1 LWWTFV
7 ILNSAGSLE
16 VFMTRSLLALVC
28 IPALAAAQQ
37 DVTLSRPVTMEIR
50 SLDSHRVSRVSIE
63 VRGKLFDGV
72 GVLGAASGQ
81 VHCGPAAC
89 IATTPAVLEL
99 SAGDGEG
106 TLSRSDRSLIAYGH
120 RITFARDSRGQLV
133 VRAPRLTTRF

>member
-1 LWWTFV
+1 
-7 ILNSAGSLE
+7 
-16 VFMTRSLLALVC
+16 MTRSLLALVC

-37 DVTLSRPVTMEIR
+37 DVTLSRPVTMEIH
-50 SLDSHRVSRVSIE
+50 SLDSSRVSRVSIE

-89 IATTPAVLEL
+89 VATTPAVLEL
-99 SAGDGEG
+99 SAGNGEG
-106 TLSRSDRSLIAYGH
+106 TLSVPADVAELAVTVREPGRSDRSLIAYGH